1 MELNYTIARSK
12 KRKKTISLQVKADG
26 TAVVCAPHRTP
37 IPEIDKFVREKESWL
52 WRKIRENGERQ
63 KEIKAK
69 EYVTGE
75 ILFFLGEPHP
85 LRIEAAA
92 LGCDKLAFLC
102 GQFVLASDKVSQ
114 GRELFVDWYRK
125 SAQEYIRERVDHFSQ
140 ALNLIP
146 RGIRISNARRRWGSC
161 SQDNHL
167 HFSWRLIMA
176 PCHVI
181 DYLVVHELAHMKEKN
196 HSERFWGLVGKTIA
210 DYKKQRIWLKDNG
223 HTLDI

>member
-1 MELNYTIARSK
+1 MELNYVVVRSK

-63 KEIKAK
+63 KESKARK
-69 EYVTGE
+69 YATGE
-75 ILFFLGEPHP
+75 IFFFLGEPYP

-92 LGCDKLAFLC
+92 LGCDKMAFLC
-102 GQFVLASDKVSQ
+102 GQFVLASDKVLQ

-176 PCHVI
+176 PRPVI

-196 HSERFWGLVGKTIA
+196 HSERFWGIVGKTIA

-223 HTLDI
+223 HTLNI